1 MQLSDPLQL
10 RVYYQNRIE
19 INLGTLTEI
28 DIKIATLKSILY
40 DSGAVGVDEMGV
52 IDLTNPDRVYFNN
65 QASCVLPAGAGQP
78 GWSWKDPYSETL
90 EESLYRAQQEETDS
104 SQEGTG
110 EEGSTETTEG
120 GEDSENQSS
129 DGTSSESDTSESSYA
144 TSDGMIMPMMPGQ
157 SNSTAG
163 SSTTSSETSSD
174 TSTTQSETSSEQ
186 SQESS
191 QTQVGAV
198 GGVSGQGSTGSGV
211 GTEAPSVPGI
221 SG

>member
-28 DIKIATLKSILY
+28 DIKFATLKSILY
-40 DSGAVGVDEMGV
+40 DSKAVGVDEMGV

-65 QASCVLPAGAGQP
+65 QSSCVLPLGAGQP
-78 GWSWKDPYSETL
+78 GWNWKDPYSETL
-90 EESLYRAQQEETDS
+90 EESLYQVQPETESVQENS
-104 SQEGTG
+104 
-110 EEGSTETTEG
+110 
-120 GEDSENQSS
+120 GEDTSAETPEGDESGESQSTDDASSSS
-129 DGTSSESDTSESSYA
+129 DAEESSYT

-157 SNSTAG
+157 LNPAG
-163 SSTTSSETSSD
+163 SSGTGNEASSSTSSEP
-174 TSTTQSETSSEQ
+174 SEPSSEQ

-191 QTQVGAV
+191 QTQVGAA

-221 SG
+221 SR